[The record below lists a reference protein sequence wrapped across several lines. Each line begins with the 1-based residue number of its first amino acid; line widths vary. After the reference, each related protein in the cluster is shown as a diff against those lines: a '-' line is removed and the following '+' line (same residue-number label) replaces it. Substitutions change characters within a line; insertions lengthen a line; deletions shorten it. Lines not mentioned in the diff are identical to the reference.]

1 MNILVWKLLRQHISV
16 GQLTGF
22 FLANLFGMTVV
33 LLGIQFYNDI
43 VPVFTQGD
51 SFMQKDYLIATKK
64 ISTLGSLAGK
74 DNTFSADEIAR
85 LEQQPFTRN
94 VGVFTPS
101 LFKVSAALG
110 MQQTGISLSTE
121 MFFEAVPDRYVDARL
136 DRWQWD
142 EASPTIPIIVPRNY
156 LNLYNFGFAQ
166 SRNLPKLSEGL
177 TGLIQM
183 DITLGGNGRREHYKG
198 IIAGFSNRLNTIL
211 VPQAFMDWA
220 NQTFAP
226 GQEIRPSRLIVEVNN
241 PADSAIADYFAQQ
254 GYETEGNGLDAGKTT
269 HFLRLSVGIVMGIG
283 LFICLLSLYILM
295 LSVFLLLQKN
305 ATKLE
310 NLLLVGYSPAQVA
323 LPYHVLT
330 IVLNLLVL
338 LLAIAGVA
346 WLKGYYTTA
355 VQALFPQMEN
365 GSWLPCLLTGSVLFI
380 AVSGLNIVA
389 IRRKVKGIWKG
400 GI

>member
-1 MNILVWKLLRQHISV
+1 MNILVWKLLRRHLSV
-16 GQLTGF
+16 GQLAGF

-43 VPVFTQGD
+43 LPVFTQGD
-51 SFMQKDYLIATKK
+51 SFMQKDYLTATKK

-74 DNTFSADEIAR
+74 DNTFSADEIDA
-85 LEQQPFTRN
+85 LEQQPFTRS
-94 VGVFTPS
+94 VGAFTPS
-101 LFKVSAALG
+101 LFKVSAAMG

-121 MFFEAVPDRYVDARL
+121 MFFESVPDRYVDARL

-142 EASPTIPIIVPRNY
+142 EASRTIPIIVPRNY

-177 TGLIQM
+177 TGLIQL
-183 DITLGGNGRREHYKG
+183 DITLGGHGRREHFKG

-220 NQTFAP
+220 NRTFAP
-226 GQEIRPSRLIVEVNN
+226 GQEARPSRLIVEVDN
-241 PADSAIADYFAQQ
+241 PADSAIADYFSQH
-254 GYETEGNGLDAGKTT
+254 GYETEGNSLDAGKTT

-295 LSVFLLLQKN
+295 LSIFLLLQKN
-305 ATKLE
+305 ATKLK
-310 NLLLVGYSPAQVA
+310 NLLLLGYSPIQVA

-330 IVLNLLVL
+330 LVLNLLVL
-338 LLAIAGVA
+338 VLAIAGVTGI
-346 WLKGYYTTA
+346 KGYYTAA
-355 VQALFPQMEN
+355 VQTLFPQMES
-365 GSWLPCLLTGSVLFI
+365 GRLLPCLLTGIVLFVG
-380 AVSGLNIVA
+380 VSGLNIAA
-389 IRRKVKGIWKG
+389 IHRKTTSIWKG
-400 GI
+400 V